1 MRDKDFAVMI
11 WMNNCE
17 EVGKHVSPYL
27 SCNVSFFLGVVA
39 NSVHPSLKRNSLNLF
54 SYIKATLTMSMC
66 TIF

>member
-1 MRDKDFAVMI
+1 MRDKDFVVMI

-17 EVGKHVSPYL
+17 EVEKHVSSYL
-27 SCNVSFFLGVVA
+27 LCNVSFFLGVA

-66 TIF
+66 AIF